1 MQENKMGTM
10 PVGRLI
16 ISMSLPMMLSML
28 VQALYNI
35 VDSIFVAKICENAL
49 TAVSLAF
56 PIQNLMISVG
66 SGTAIGVNSLLSKY
80 LGQKRPHDAS
90 LSAKNGIFLSLCS
103 FVVFAVAGLFFSKL
117 YFTVQT
123 ADSEII
129 DFGNT
134 YLFICLV
141 FSFGIFMQLIYE
153 RLLLSTGKTIFAMI
167 SQLSGAITNIILDPI
182 LIFGLLGLPEMGVAG
197 AAVATVAG
205 QHVAFIVAL
214 VLNIKGNHEISISM
228 KGFRPDLRMIKKIYA
243 VGVPSIIMMSI
254 GSVMT
259 FLMNKILLIF
269 SSTAAA
275 VFGVYFKLQSF
286 IFMPIFGM
294 NSGIVPVIAYNY
306 GAEKKERITK
316 TLSHCIIYAV
326 SIMLVGAAVM
336 QLFPNQLL
344 SLFEASDHMLEIGV
358 TALRIISLS
367 FIFAG
372 YCIILSSAFQALGDG
387 IMSMTVS
394 IVRQLVVLIPSAY
407 LLSLTGNVAN
417 VWWAFPIAEIASVTL
432 STIFMTRVYKNK
444 IKKLGEKQNA

>member
-10 PVGRLI
+10 PIGKLI

-66 SGTAIGVNSLLSKY
+66 SGTSIGVNSLLSKY

-103 FVVFAVAGLFFSKL
+103 FVVFAAVGLIFSKL

-123 ADSEII
+123 PDTEII
-129 DFGNT
+129 DFGST

-141 FSFGIFMQLIYE
+141 FSFGIFMQLIFE
-153 RLLLSTGKTIFAMI
+153 RLLLSTGKTVYAMI
-167 SQLSGAITNIILDPI
+167 SQLSGAITNIIFDPI
-182 LIFGLLGLPEMGVAG
+182 LIFGLFGFPEMGVAG
-197 AAVATVAG
+197 AAIATVAG
-205 QHVAFIVAL
+205 QHVACIVGL
-214 VLNIKGNHEISISM
+214 VLNIKCNHEISISM
-228 KGFRPDLRMIKKIYA
+228 KGFRPDLRMIKKIYS

-294 NSGIVPVIAYNY
+294 NSGIVPIIAYNY

-316 TLSHCIIYAV
+316 TLSHCIFYAV
-326 SIMLVGAAVM
+326 AIMLIGAVIM
-336 QLFPNQLL
+336 QLFPKQLL
-344 SLFEASDHMLEIGV
+344 ALFEASENMLGIGV

-394 IVRQLVVLIPSAY
+394 IIRQLVILVPSAY

-417 VWWAFPIAEIASVTL
+417 VWWAFPIAELSSVTL
-432 STIFMTRVYKNK
+432 STIFMVRVYKNK